1 MRGAKDWCLWAAQKP
16 LKCHSSRLHWK
27 LLCDGFLVKLYHT
40 RDYMASY
47 YIEVTLILRHQQFL
61 VARTL
66 SCLVSVAAM
75 STHYGHLLGQKVLY
89 SAPKSSEVLQAYLFL
104 LYLIL
109 RSHFLWEI
117 WIKVSLGFA
126 GGFRFYVKNTHWIY
140 IVIYICTQ
148 AVVTKFDIK
157 IVGFQFTIFAPTTI
171 TVSRNQTYK
180 R

>member
-1 MRGAKDWCLWAAQKP
+1 
-16 LKCHSSRLHWK
+16 
-27 LLCDGFLVKLYHT
+27 
-40 RDYMASY
+40 MASY

-75 STHYGHLLGQKVLY
+75 STHYGHLLGQKVPY

-117 WIKVSLGFA
+117 
-126 GGFRFYVKNTHWIY
+126 
-140 IVIYICTQ
+140 
-148 AVVTKFDIK
+148 
-157 IVGFQFTIFAPTTI
+157 
-171 TVSRNQTYK
+171 
-180 R
+180 